1 MTDESDFIGRCATN
15 VERSKKFK
23 LIYIL
28 IQLAEIY
35 GVGRVKT
42 NKYKYKLFYKQSFC
56 KQQQAE
62 IGKN

>member
-1 MTDESDFIGRCATN
+1 M
-15 VERSKKFK
+15 
-23 LIYIL
+23 
-28 IQLAEIY
+28 Y

-42 NKYKYKLFYKQSFC
+42 NKYKYKLFYMQNFC

>member
-1 MTDESDFIGRCATN
+1 M
-15 VERSKKFK
+15 
-23 LIYIL
+23 
-28 IQLAEIY
+28 Y

-42 NKYKYKLFYKQSFC
+42 NKYKYKLFYKQNFC